1 VTPRVLDRLSIAAR
15 LQLLSVSLIL
25 VIAGSNLYLTR
36 ALQQAA
42 AKALYADRTVSQIE
56 IVQGVRAA
64 FDSLRYWRAD
74 LAVSLLMLS
83 ERNAL
88 EARQRLEHQ
97 LADLAAF
104 DPASAASLET
114 ETTAFDHDAAQAVDA
129 YTADRRVIGNTLFA
143 QARVHSLHATEQL
156 DRLEAVLAAQERA
169 ARDAVVQSEATARQV
184 SLVLIGTSVLF
195 GIALTVLILRS
206 ILRPLSALV
215 TAVRRISAGDVE
227 TEPPAPGRGELGEMA
242 KAVLLLRD
250 GLLAQA
256 HLEQE
261 NERQRQM
268 LHQAIESI
276 NEGFSLYDSGHRLV
290 LCNTYYRALYA
301 GVTELLTPGT
311 AFHAILRAAV
321 DGGVIAAGDARA
333 EAWIADNLRDDVGHA
348 ALAIPATPDGA
359 AVPLLGEARDA
370 AIECRFGDRWV
381 RINERG
387 TQDGGIVSV
396 YSDIT
401 ELKRRQHELERA
413 TQVKSEFLANM
424 SHELRTPL
432 NAIIGYSQLLQ
443 EDAEDSGTTDTIAD
457 LKKIEMAGNHLL
469 GLINS
474 VLDLS
479 KIEAGRM
486 EAFMETINLPAL
498 LSEIQLMIAPLIARN
513 SNRLEVA
520 CAADITTI
528 ETDQTKLR
536 QSLLNLLSNAAKF
549 TENGLIR
556 LVVER
561 QGTDQIAFSV
571 TDTGIGLTE
580 AQVGNLFQAFNQADA
595 STTRR
600 YGGTGLGLAITR
612 SLIRLLGGD
621 VTVSSIPGEGAT
633 FTILLPLL
641 AGADAAPGEATQTE
655 PLAQGNG
662 ATILVVDDD
671 LAAREIIGAHL
682 ARDGHRLIFAASG
695 AEALATA
702 REHRPDVITLDIMM
716 PDVDGWSV
724 LHQLKQDPELAHI
737 PVVLISVTEQGS
749 LGVELGAAQVL
760 TKPID
765 RDELL
770 DAISRCC
777 RDGTRGT
784 VLIVDDDAAMR
795 EVAQR
800 AVERLGY
807 NIATAVDGAQAIAWL
822 EANPLPVLILLD
834 LLMPGMD
841 GFAVLR
847 RLRDRTEWA
856 ALPVLVVTAKQLDP
870 TEERWLR
877 DMAQQVIGK
886 GQSGYITLV
895 ETVRDVLA
903 RSTVLTTD

>member
-1 VTPRVLDRLSIAAR
+1 
-15 LQLLSVSLIL
+15 
-25 VIAGSNLYLTR
+25 
-36 ALQQAA
+36 
-42 AKALYADRTVSQIE
+42 
-56 IVQGVRAA
+56 
-64 FDSLRYWRAD
+64 
-74 LAVSLLMLS
+74 
-83 ERNAL
+83 
-88 EARQRLEHQ
+88 
-97 LADLAAF
+97 
-104 DPASAASLET
+104 
-114 ETTAFDHDAAQAVDA
+114 
-129 YTADRRVIGNTLFA
+129 
-143 QARVHSLHATEQL
+143 
-156 DRLEAVLAAQERA
+156 
-169 ARDAVVQSEATARQV
+169 
-184 SLVLIGTSVLF
+184 
-195 GIALTVLILRS
+195 
-206 ILRPLSALV
+206 LSALV
-215 TAVRRISAGDVE
+215 AAVRRISAGDVE
-227 TEPPAPGRGELGEMA
+227 TEAPAPGRGELGEMA
-242 KAVLLLRD
+242 QAVVLLRD

-261 NERQRQM
+261 NQRQRQM
-268 LHQAIESI
+268 LQQAIESI

-290 LCNTYYRALYA
+290 LCNTYYRELYGSVAALLA
-301 GVTELLTPGT
+301 PGT
-311 AFHAILRAAV
+311 AFPAILRAAV
-321 DGGVIAAGDARA
+321 DGDVIAAGDAHA
-333 EAWIADNLRDDVGHA
+333 ETWIADNLRDDSGRA
-348 ALAIPATPDGA
+348 EYPIPAMAERSIPSAPDGA
-359 AVPLLGEARDA
+359 AGPILADALDA

-381 RINERG
+381 RISERG

-443 EDAEDSGTTDTIAD
+443 EDAEDSGATDSVAD

-486 EAFMETINLPAL
+486 EAYIEPINVPAL
-498 LSEIQLMIAPLIARN
+498 LSEIQLMIAPLIGRN
-513 SNRLEVA
+513 RNRLEVV
-520 CAADITTI
+520 CAPGIATI
-528 ETDQTKLR
+528 DTDQTKLR

-556 LVVER
+556 LIVER
-561 QGTDQIAFSV
+561 RAADQIAFSV

-580 AQVGNLFQAFNQADA
+580 AQIGSLFQAFSQADA

-621 VTVSSIPGEGAT
+621 VTVGSVPGEGAT
-633 FTILLPLL
+633 FTILLPLS
-641 AGADAAPGEATQTE
+641 AGAGAAPGEATQAE
-655 PLAQGNG
+655 PPADGHG

-671 LAAREIIGAHL
+671 LAAREIIGEHL

-695 AEALATA
+695 AEALAVA
-702 REHRPDVITLDIMM
+702 HDHRPDVITLDIMM
-716 PDVDGWSV
+716 PEVDGWSV

-737 PVVLISVTEQGS
+737 PVVLISVTEHGS
-749 LGVELGAAQVL
+749 LGVELGAAEVL

-777 RDGTRGT
+777 RDGTLGT
-784 VLIVDDDAAMR
+784 VLVVDDDAAMR

-807 NIATAVDGAQAIAWL
+807 TIATAVDGAQAIAWL
-822 EANPLPVLILLD
+822 EANPPPVLILLD
-834 LLMPGMD
+834 LLMSGMD

-847 RLRDRTEWA
+847 RLRERREWA

-870 TEERWLR
+870 AEERWLR
-877 DMAQQVIGK
+877 DRAQQVIGK
-886 GQSGYITLV
+886 GQSGYVTLV

>member
-1 VTPRVLDRLSIAAR
+1 
-15 LQLLSVSLIL
+15 
-25 VIAGSNLYLTR
+25 
-36 ALQQAA
+36 
-42 AKALYADRTVSQIE
+42 
-56 IVQGVRAA
+56 
-64 FDSLRYWRAD
+64 
-74 LAVSLLMLS
+74 
-83 ERNAL
+83 
-88 EARQRLEHQ
+88 
-97 LADLAAF
+97 
-104 DPASAASLET
+104 
-114 ETTAFDHDAAQAVDA
+114 
-129 YTADRRVIGNTLFA
+129 
-143 QARVHSLHATEQL
+143 
-156 DRLEAVLAAQERA
+156 
-169 ARDAVVQSEATARQV
+169 
-184 SLVLIGTSVLF
+184 
-195 GIALTVLILRS
+195 
-206 ILRPLSALV
+206 
-215 TAVRRISAGDVE
+215 
-227 TEPPAPGRGELGEMA
+227 
-242 KAVLLLRD
+242 
-250 GLLAQA
+250 
-256 HLEQE
+256 
-261 NERQRQM
+261 
-268 LHQAIESI
+268 
-276 NEGFSLYDSGHRLV
+276 
-290 LCNTYYRALYA
+290 LCNTYYRELYA
-301 GVTELLTPGT
+301 GIAELLTPGT

-333 EAWIADNLRDDVGHA
+333 EAWIADNLRDDIGRA
-348 ALAIPATPDGA
+348 EYLIPATPDGA
-359 AVPLLGEARDA
+359 AVPMLGDPRDA

-381 RINERG
+381 RISERG

-443 EDAEDSGTTDTIAD
+443 EDAEDTGATDTIAD

-486 EAFMETINLPAL
+486 EAFIEPINLPAL
-498 LSEIQLMIAPLIARN
+498 LSEIQLMMVPLIGRN
-513 SNRLEVA
+513 RNRLEVV
-520 CAADITTI
+520 CAPDITTI
-528 ETDQTKLR
+528 DTDQTKLR

-549 TENGLIR
+549 TEDGLIR

-561 QGTDQIAFSV
+561 RATGQIAFSV

-580 AQVGNLFQAFNQADA
+580 AQIGSLFQAFSQADA

-621 VTVSSIPGEGAT
+621 VTVSSVPGEGAT
-633 FTILLPLL
+633 FRILLPLS
-641 AGADAAPGEATQTE
+641 AGADAASGDAMQAAGE
-655 PLAQGNG
+655 PLANRNG

-671 LAAREIIGAHL
+671 LAAREVIGAHL
-682 ARDGHRLIFAASG
+682 SRDGHRLIFAASG
-695 AEALATA
+695 AEALEAA
-702 REHRPDVITLDIMM
+702 HEYRPDVITLDIMM
-716 PDVDGWSV
+716 PQIDGWSV
-724 LHQLKQDPELAHI
+724 LHRLKQDPELAHI
-737 PVVLISVTEQGS
+737 PVVLISVTEYGS

-777 RDGTRGT
+777 RDETRGT
-784 VLIVDDDAAMR
+784 VLVVDDDAAMR

-807 NIATAVDGAQAIAWL
+807 NIATAVDGAQAIAWM
-822 EANPLPVLILLD
+822 EANPPPVLILLD

-847 RLRDRTEWA
+847 RLRERTEWA

-870 TEERWLR
+870 AEERWLR
-877 DMAQQVIGK
+877 DRAQQVIGK
-886 GQSGYITLV
+886 GQSGYVTLV

>member
-1 VTPRVLDRLSIAAR
+1 VTSRVTPRVLDRLSIAAR

-42 AKALYADRTVSQIE
+42 DKALYADRTVNQIE
-56 IVQGVRAA
+56 TVQSVRAA

-83 ERNAL
+83 ERNAV
-88 EARQRLEHQ
+88 AACQRLERQ
-97 LADLAAF
+97 LAELAAF
-104 DPASAASLET
+104 DPAAAASLDT

-129 YTADRRVIGNTLFA
+129 YTADRRVIGNMLFA
-143 QARVHSLHATEQL
+143 QARVHSFHATEQL
-156 DRLEAVLAAQERA
+156 DRLEVVLASQERA
-169 ARDAVVQSEATARQV
+169 ARDAVVQNEITARQV
-184 SLVLIGTSVLF
+184 SLIVIGTSVLL

-242 KAVLLLRD
+242 QAVLLLRD

-261 NERQRQM
+261 NEHQRQM

-276 NEGFSLYDSGHRLV
+276 NEGFSLYDADRRLV

-301 GVTELLTPGT
+301 GAAALLTP
-311 AFHAILRAAV
+311 ASSFHAILRAAV
-321 DGGVIAAGDARA
+321 DGGVIVPGDARA
-333 EAWIADNLRDDVGHA
+333 EAWIAGNLREDIGHA
-348 ALAIPATPDGA
+348 GLAIRDTPGDV
-359 AVPLLGEARDA
+359 AVLTLGEARDA

-381 RINERG
+381 RISERG

-396 YSDIT
+396 HSDIT

-443 EDAEDSGTTDTIAD
+443 EAADDTGATDTLAD
-457 LKKIEMAGNHLL
+457 LKKIEMAGSHLL

-486 EAFMETINLPAL
+486 EAFIEPINLPSL
-498 LSEIQLMIAPLIARN
+498 LAEIQQMIGPLIARN
-513 SNRLEVA
+513 RNRLEVV
-520 CAADITTI
+520 CASDITTI
-528 ETDQTKLR
+528 DMDQTKLR

-556 LVVER
+556 LDVGR
-561 QGTDQIAFSV
+561 RGADWIAFSV
-571 TDTGIGLTE
+571 TDSGIGMTE
-580 AQVGNLFQAFNQADA
+580 AQIGTLFQAFNQADA

-633 FTILLPLL
+633 FTILLPLSV
-641 AGADAAPGEATQTE
+641 GADPVCGAATQTE
-655 PLAQGNG
+655 PP
-662 ATILVVDDD
+662 
-671 LAAREIIGAHL
+671 AH
-682 ARDGHRLIFAASG
+682 
-695 AEALATA
+695 
-702 REHRPDVITLDIMM
+702 
-716 PDVDGWSV
+716 
-724 LHQLKQDPELAHI
+724 
-737 PVVLISVTEQGS
+737 
-749 LGVELGAAQVL
+749 
-760 TKPID
+760 
-765 RDELL
+765 
-770 DAISRCC
+770 
-777 RDGTRGT
+777 
-784 VLIVDDDAAMR
+784 
-795 EVAQR
+795 
-800 AVERLGY
+800 
-807 NIATAVDGAQAIAWL
+807 
-822 EANPLPVLILLD
+822 
-834 LLMPGMD
+834 
-841 GFAVLR
+841 
-847 RLRDRTEWA
+847 
-856 ALPVLVVTAKQLDP
+856 
-870 TEERWLR
+870 
-877 DMAQQVIGK
+877 
-886 GQSGYITLV
+886 GQSCSI
-895 ETVRDVLA
+895 
-903 RSTVLTTD
+903 S